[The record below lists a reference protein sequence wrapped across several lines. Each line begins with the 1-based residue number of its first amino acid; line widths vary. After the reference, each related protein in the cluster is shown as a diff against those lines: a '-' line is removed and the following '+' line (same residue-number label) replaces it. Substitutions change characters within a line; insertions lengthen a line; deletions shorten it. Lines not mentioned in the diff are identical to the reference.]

1 MFTSLVRLKVG
12 HSFTK
17 PEKIESR
24 KTTLGAATK
33 LYENRERVIKA
44 FEEGA
49 FPYRDGSRTEKESVK
64 KIRRR
69 VRRKS
74 T

>member
-1 MFTSLVRLKVG
+1 MFTSLVRLKFG
-12 HSFTK
+12 HSYCQ

>member
-1 MFTSLVRLKVG
+1 MFTSLVRLKFG
-12 HSFTK
+12 HSYCQ

-69 VRRKS
+69 VRKK
-74 T
+74 TT